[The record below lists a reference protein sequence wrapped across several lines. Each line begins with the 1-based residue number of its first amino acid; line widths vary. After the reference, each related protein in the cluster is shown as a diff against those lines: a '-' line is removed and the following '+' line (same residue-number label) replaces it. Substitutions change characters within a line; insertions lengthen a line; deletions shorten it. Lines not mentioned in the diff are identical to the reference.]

1 MAKKNNRSNAGEGAE
16 ILEELDKVIKEEEVN
31 VEKEGVTVTEDS
43 IENALESILAGNV
56 AEDTKASEV
65 KDVIEEVA
73 TSPDGILVEVK
84 EDEDDEEEECTGAVM
99 ESDDEIIGTSFG
111 AGLET
116 ADDIV
121 TCTIDADKEVTIEEM
136 AEVTAIV
143 ETAKNSPEFKDVI
156 LKENTTNIKGEMTM
170 VPMKKVSI
178 KGYVSILE
186 VVKMIIGTRA
196 TDNVVFESRPLTDLI
211 RASSKGD
218 AAMEAY
224 LFSHVYMAGAD
235 GKLIMPFALQLE
247 LNASEYGMA
256 PKAIGGAIESV
267 VLDTQLNEKLLEK
280 RYGDYIMRD
289 AQNDII
295 TLAEPKGDKIY
306 VVLSFENV
314 LNAVVLFNAEKEGLD
329 VNNIRYVTNIQ
340 QNASN
345 VSSSKIVF
353 EIFEEEATNLFR

>member
-16 ILEELDKVIKEEEVN
+16 ILEELDKVIKEEVN

-56 AEDTKASEV
+56 ADDTNVSEV
-65 KDVIEEVA
+65 KDVIGEVE
-73 TSPDGILVEVK
+73 TPDGILVEVK
-84 EDEDDEEEECTGAVM
+84 EDEDDEEECTGAVM

-224 LFSHVYMAGAD
+224 LFSHVYMSGAD

-267 VLDTQLNEKLLEK
+267 VLDTQLNEKLLEN

>member
-16 ILEELDKVIKEEEVN
+16 ILEELDKVIKEEVN

-65 KDVIEEVA
+65 KDVIEEVV
-73 TSPDGILVEVK
+73 TSPDGILVE
-84 EDEDDEEEECTGAVM
+84 DEDEEECTGAVM

-224 LFSHVYMAGAD
+224 LFSHVYMSGAD

>member
-16 ILEELDKVIKEEEVN
+16 ILEELDKVIKEEVHL
-31 VEKEGVTVTEDS
+31 EKEGVTVTEDS

-65 KDVIEEVA
+65 NDVIEEVA
-73 TSPDGILVEVK
+73 TSPDVILVE
-84 EDEDDEEEECTGAVM
+84 DEDEEECTGAVM

-224 LFSHVYMAGAD
+224 LFSHVYMSGAD

>member
-1 MAKKNNRSNAGEGAE
+1 MAKKNRSNAGEGAA
-16 ILEELDKVIKEEEVN
+16 ILEELDKVIKEEAN
-31 VEKEGVTVTEDS
+31 VEKEGATVTEDS

-56 AEDTKASEV
+56 AEDAKVSEV
-65 KDVIEEVA
+65 NDAIEEVEA
-73 TSPDGILVEVK
+73 PDSIPVEVK
-84 EDEDDEEEECTGAVM
+84 EDEDEEECTAMVECDGEV
-99 ESDDEIIGTSFG
+99 IGTSFG

-116 ADDIV
+116 AEDIV
-121 TCTIDADKEVTIEEM
+121 TCNIDANKEVTIEEM

-156 LKENTTNIKGEMTM
+156 LKEENTTNTKGEMRM

-218 AAMEAY
+218 AAMESY
-224 LFSHVYMAGAD
+224 LFSHVYMSGAD

-329 VNNIRYVTNIQ
+329 INNIRYVTNIQ

-345 VSSSKIVF
+345 ISSSKIVF